1 MEKFSHLKVGF
12 TFVEGLK
19 DVVQKI
25 SLDRILLETDAPYFF
40 RGIKNHAKQKFS
52 HPGCVSIVAQQVADL
67 RGISVKEVLDHNWK
81 NAQEVYKLEQSPP
94 TKSVVKKGEN
104 HSFSRVG
111 CKSI

>member
-1 MEKFSHLKVGF
+1 MQKFSRLKVGF
-12 TFVEGLK
+12 TFVEGLR

-25 SLDRILLETDAPYFF
+25 PLDRILLETDAPYFF
-40 RGIKNHAKQKFS
+40 RGIKNYAKQKFS

-81 NAQEVYKLEQSPP
+81 NAQEVYKLE
-94 TKSVVKKGEN
+94 KSVVKKEKIV
-104 HSFSRVG
+104 VG